1 MVEKG
6 PGAGGPDVAAET
18 AFGDGAPIDAAATAA
33 APPSR
38 RAAIMRSGL
47 IVGVLVVVFGV
58 ILPAT
63 GVDYSDVFAAFQA
76 LTPDQIVVI
85 TVLGAIAWLVSGLIF
100 CALIPGLSVLHG
112 PESWLILAGIGAS
125 IPFGPWNMGVLWV
138 IVRGWGVA
146 NIPATSGIAL
156 YGIVNELSRLALPVI
171 AVGALA
177 LTEGLPDTENAGRA
191 WTIAVI
197 SIIAFFVAIGLIV
210 AVVRSEKVADWLGAK
225 GQALAGWVVRRLGR
239 TDVPNVDAAVHRF
252 RGQLGDVIRRRGLAS
267 IAVAI
272 VSQFAWTIVLIVAL
286 RMCGVPESVLSPA
299 AVFAVYGLVMVITII
314 PLSPGGAGVPELLFI
329 TGLTMIAGDQYN
341 AAITAG
347 VFLYRL
353 YYWFLPI
360 PLAWILL
367 KAARR
372 GKPMLPTTAELRAKA
387 HGA

>member
-76 LTPDQIVVI
+76 LTPDQIIVI
-85 TVLGAIAWLVSGLIF
+85 TALGALAWLVSGLIF

-171 AVGALA
+171 SVGALA
-177 LTEGLPDTENAGRA
+177 LTQGLPDTENAGRA
-191 WTIAVI
+191 WTIAII
-197 SIIAFFVAIGLIV
+197 SIVAFFVAIGLIV

>member
-76 LTPDQIVVI
+76 LTPDQIIVI
-85 TVLGAIAWLVSGLIF
+85 TALGALAWLVSGLIF

-171 AVGALA
+171 SVGALA
-177 LTEGLPDTENAGRA
+177 LTQGLPDTENAGRA
-191 WTIAVI
+191 WTIAII
-197 SIIAFFVAIGLIV
+197 SIVAFFVAIGLIV

-341 AAITAG
+341 AEITAG

>member
-6 PGAGGPDVAAET
+6 PGAGGPDVAADT

-76 LTPDQIVVI
+76 LTPDQIIVI
-85 TVLGAIAWLVSGLIF
+85 TALGALAWLVSGLIF

-171 AVGALA
+171 SVGALA
-177 LTEGLPDTENAGRA
+177 LTQGLPDTENAGRA
-191 WTIAVI
+191 WTIAII
-197 SIIAFFVAIGLIV
+197 SIVAFFVAIGLIV